1 MGKLLLIK
9 FPQTDEEIALS
20 RLEALEDIMYITS
33 YDLVPDILDLL
44 YYQIDNCYEGYYVEN
59 FLSKIKEAKFWYE
72 ELNK

>member
-9 FPQTDEEIALS
+9 VPQTDEEIALS
-20 RLEALEDIMYITS
+20 RLEALEDVMFISS

-44 YYQIDNCYEGYYVEN
+44 YYQIDNCYEGHYVEN

-72 ELNK
+72 EFNK